1 MINRFFKMICLAGVA
16 LPLIVSTPLEAQ
28 MTESALGPVQ
38 LVRSLESLQDDI
50 ASGQPGALQMQ
61 PRVLA
66 DIGQKF
72 LTEDP
77 STWENAQN
85 LFAALTYLF
94 KG

>member
-28 MTESALGPVQ
+28 MTESVLGPVQ

-61 PRVLA
+61 PACLPISARS
-66 DIGQKF
+66 F
-72 LTEDP
+72 
-77 STWENAQN
+77 
-85 LFAALTYLF
+85 
-94 KG
+94 